1 MDDAHGCAMAA
12 QKVEAALLE
21 VWRCRREADR
31 VSSLTDELIELIDDA
46 SALDAVEFHLPQFAH
61 MLIHIAND
69 APALSALERLVLAAC
84 RVSVHM
90 ALQFF
95 WLVYA
100 NLQEHSPKRKGDIRV
115 FKRCTG
121 LLLGLEQCVVYG
133 YGGGEPEHLRALM
146 RDVGGEDSWSDI
158 AHSGMLIKK
167 GGGTSSM
174 GRRTWNSR
182 FVEVRQRVLY
192 YYAPH
197 GRNAL
202 NGSAGGRTP
211 LGSIML
217 SSAEIDPRPHP
228 KAKYDHY
235 FEVRC
240 RQSGQVLK
248 MRATCKDDLD
258 TWIHVLRASAVLP
271 QPPGLTG
278 DEAKRLLLSQDVTSD
293 RESMNRRVGVGHA
306 KHASARSRRDLGA
319 ISVAPCSSARRQFR

>member
-1 MDDAHGCAMAA
+1 MAA

-21 VWRCRREADR
+21 VWRCRREAER
-31 VSSLTDELIELIDDA
+31 VSSLTDELIELINDA

-146 RDVGGEDSWSDI
+146 RDVGGEDSWGDV
-158 AHSGMLIKK
+158 AHSGMLVKK

-174 GRRTWNSR
+174 GRRTWNTR

-192 YYAPH
+192 YYAPL
-197 GRNAL
+197 GRNAV
-202 NGSAGGRTP
+202 NGSAGGRSP

-293 RESMNRRVGVGHA
+293 RESMNRRVRVGHTP
-306 KHASARSRRDLGA
+306 STPRRDLGA
-319 ISVAPCSSARRQFR
+319 ISVAPCPPRQFR